1 MSDTDYKAEAKN
13 LDSST
18 RKYIYDHAREYGG
31 LESQSI
37 PEFVD
42 RMVREVKAGAD
53 EYFDLSD
60 LALRQAILEEVADAV
75 EAMAEEGYDENFE

>member
-1 MSDTDYKAEAKN
+1 MTDPDYKEDAKN

-18 RKYIYDHAREYGG
+18 RKYIYDHARKYDG
-31 LESQSI
+31 LTEETI

-53 EYFDLSD
+53 EYFDMTD
-60 LALRQAILEEVADAV
+60 LGLRQAILEEVAKAV
-75 EAMAEEGYDENFE
+75 EDMAAEGYDENF